1 LDKSVRFEAASVASR
16 PKEDLVSFVDKMKD
30 GIDAITSWKMDI
42 RDLDPSKTRDEIL
55 EEKRFKLN
63 NA

>member
-1 LDKSVRFEAASVASR
+1 MASR